1 MAITRTG
8 LEENQV
14 AIYFAAVVAGAIAA
28 VAAPGAAWGAVP
40 RSTVERD
47 TS

>member
-28 VAAPGAAWGAVP
+28 VAAPGAAWG
-40 RSTVERD
+40 RSSTPPSRPCC
-47 TS
+47 T